1 MCIKSYV
8 SYTGIQRMIPY
19 NVLQEVDM
27 DSHRYGS
34 YYANVYD
41 DPIPTK
47 STLKERDKEMDRYI
61 RRSPIIT
68 MRSDSNNCQKGE

>member
-1 MCIKSYV
+1 
-8 SYTGIQRMIPY
+8 MIPY

-34 YYANVYD
+34 YYSNVYEFPFPEM
-41 DPIPTK
+41 PI
-47 STLKERDKEMDRYI
+47 LKERDKEMNRLL
-61 RRSPIIT
+61 RKPIIT

>member
-1 MCIKSYV
+1 MLSY
-8 SYTGIQRMIPY
+8 
-19 NVLQEVDM
+19 NQELIVDS
-27 DSHRYGS
+27 DTHRYGS
-34 YYANVYD
+34 YVANVYD

>member
-1 MCIKSYV
+1 MDSDTHRCGSYV
-8 SYTGIQRMIPY
+8 
-19 NVLQEVDM
+19 
-27 DSHRYGS
+27 
-34 YYANVYD
+34 ANVYD

-68 MRSDSNNCQKGE
+68 MRSDSNNCQKGD

>member
-1 MCIKSYV
+1 
-8 SYTGIQRMIPY
+8 MIPY
-19 NVLQEVDM
+19 NILQEVDM

-47 STLKERDKEMDRYI
+47 STLKERDKEMGRYI

-68 MRSDSNNCQKGE
+68 MRSDSNNCQKGD

>member
-1 MCIKSYV
+1 MLNYNQELIVDSDTHRHGSYV
-8 SYTGIQRMIPY
+8 
-19 NVLQEVDM
+19 
-27 DSHRYGS
+27 
-34 YYANVYD
+34 ANVYD